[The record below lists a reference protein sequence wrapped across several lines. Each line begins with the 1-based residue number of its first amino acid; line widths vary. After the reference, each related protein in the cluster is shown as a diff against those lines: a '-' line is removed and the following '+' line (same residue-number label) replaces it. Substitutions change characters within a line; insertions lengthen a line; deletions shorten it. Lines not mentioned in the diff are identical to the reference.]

1 MRQAV
6 KYATKRRSQVKSFP
20 APTGGWIANR
30 NLAMPNGQQT
40 APGAYV
46 LENYFPTS
54 RSAKM
59 RRGSQLYATLGLG
72 DLPVTAM
79 FSYVVGAQ
87 EEFFAATEDTIY
99 NITLIVSPINYEL
112 GADTGDIFETDIGL
126 TFGVQSTVGLEVWI
140 NQTGGDWIAVQFATS
155 GGVFLVLVNGTDHM
169 IVYDGAVWYPIT
181 GSALSKLS
189 FDAGY
194 FPFAIGDT
202 LNGGTSGASAPIMN
216 VIGNGVVGDLYLGTI
231 TGGPFQDNEN
241 ITGTIDGG
249 AYADG
254 TASLVFGAFT
264 NVDTDKLNYVWAY
277 KNRLFFIE
285 KETLSAWYLPVD
297 SVTGAAAEI
306 PLGGVFSLGGSLLFG
321 SSWSLDSGSGGSGL
335 SEQCVFVTTE
345 GEVAVFQ
352 GSNPG
357 DPADWSLVNTY
368 RIGRPLGKRA
378 HIRAGGDLVIATTIG
393 AVPLSQAVQRDYA
406 ALSPSAVSYP
416 IEDAWNEAVLNRSG
430 SPWNAAVWPSA
441 QMVIVAPPT
450 VNDQPPV
457 VYVANSRTGAWAP
470 FTNWDATCLLVF
482 KERCFFGSADGKVV
496 EANVTGLDQDAPY
509 TSTYVPLFDD
519 ISSPAALKVAKMA
532 RPVLRSAVPVSEQVS
547 LQSDFQIALPPNPD
561 AAAQNETSAW
571 GGGVWGESVW
581 GREGLVNTY
590 QDWRVIF
597 GNGYA
602 VAPAIQI
609 TSGSNVPLDAEVVR
623 FDLTVEFADQMT

>member
-1 MRQAV
+1 MRQPV
-6 KYATKRRSQVKSFP
+6 KYATKRRSEVKSFA

-30 NLAMPNGQQT
+30 NLAIPNGQQS

-79 FSYVVGAQ
+79 FSYIVGAQ
-87 EEFFAATEDTIY
+87 EEFFASTEETIY
-99 NITLIVSPINYEL
+99 DITSIVSPINYEL
-112 GADTGDIFETDIGL
+112 GSDTGDIFETDLGF
-126 TFGVQSTVGLEVWI
+126 TFGEQSTVGLEVVI
-140 NQTGGDWIAVQFATS
+140 DQVGGDWVTVQFATS

-169 IVYDGAVWYPIT
+169 RVYDGSVWYPIT
-181 GSALSKLS
+181 SSVLSKLS
-189 FDAGY
+189 FDTGI
-194 FPFAIGDT
+194 FPFATGDT
-202 LNGGTSGASAPIMN
+202 VTGAISGASAPILAVTGN
-216 VIGNGVVGDLYLGTI
+216 IVIGDLYIGTV
-231 TGGPFQDNEN
+231 TGGPFQDNET
-241 ITGTIDGG
+241 ITGAIDGS
-249 AYADG
+249 AVADG
-254 TASLVFGAFT
+254 TTSLVFGSFT
-264 NVDTDKLNYVWAY
+264 NVDTDKLDYVWAY

-285 KETLSAWYLPVD
+285 KESLSAWYLPVD
-297 SVTGAAAEI
+297 SLVGAAAEI

-321 SSWSLDSGSGGSGL
+321 SSWSLDSGSGGAGL

-416 IEDAWNEAVLNRSG
+416 IEDAWNEAVLNRTG
-430 SPWNAAVWPSA
+430 SPWTCAVWPSA
-441 QMVIVAPPT
+441 QMVLVAPPT

-457 VYVANSRTGAWAP
+457 IYVANSRTGAWAP

-482 KERCFFGSADGKVV
+482 KERCFYGSADGKVV
-496 EANVTGLDQDAPY
+496 EANVTGMDQGTPY
-509 TSTYVPLFDD
+509 TATYVPLFDD
-519 ISSPAALKVAKMA
+519 ISSPASLKIAKMA
-532 RPVLRSAVPVSEQVS
+532 RPVLRSAVPVAEQVS
-547 LQSDFQIALPPNPD
+547 LQADFQVTLPPNPD
-561 AAAQNETSAW
+561 AAAQADTSAW
-571 GGGVWGESVW
+571 GVGVWGESVW

-590 QDWRVIF
+590 QNWRVIF

-602 VAPAIQI
+602 IAPAIQI
-609 TSGSNVPLDAEVVR
+609 TSGSAVPLDTEVVR
-623 FDLTVEFADQMT
+623 FDLAVEFSDQMT